1 MFNTALLKVNSI
13 ILDLF
18 NWCGASLVAQ
28 LVKSPPPMWE
38 TWVQSLG
45 CEDPLEKGKAT
56 HSSVLAWGIPGTVQS
71 TGSQRVRNNWA
82 TFTLLMRNLPKE
94 ITILHDEKI
103 FRISQSQ
110 AMTCLYETTSYSPV
124 LSLTVLKWSRLP
136 SQLFFAFKKTWFAS
150 KLYTFESIPP
160 PRLTFPLLHTHLL
173 HLNRNNSNITSHL

>member
-18 NWCGASLVAQ
+18 NWWGASLVAQ

-71 TGSQRVRNNWA
+71 TGSLRVRNNWA
-82 TFTLLMRNLPKE
+82 PFTLLMRNLPKE

-110 AMTCLYETTSYSPV
+110 AMTVYM
-124 LSLTVLKWSRLP
+124 K
-136 SQLFFAFKKTWFAS
+136 
-150 KLYTFESIPP
+150 
-160 PRLTFPLLHTHLL
+160 PRHTHLCYLLLFWNGQGYQVNYFL
-173 HLNRNNSNITSHL
+173 HLKKHDLLLNSTLLSLSPLPV